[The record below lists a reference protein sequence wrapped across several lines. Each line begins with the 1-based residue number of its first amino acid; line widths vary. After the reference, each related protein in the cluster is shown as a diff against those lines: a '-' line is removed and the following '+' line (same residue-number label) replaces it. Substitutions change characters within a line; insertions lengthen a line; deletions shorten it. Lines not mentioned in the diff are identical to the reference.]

1 MVVGHKFNFTKYVF
15 NENKVLYICKK
26 FCIRYIKYIDL
37 CWSTVYIIVY
47 PHKYMTISLCPRVSE
62 KFFIKI
68 KLSEPGTFLP
78 LADTSFPIPRPH
90 SPPSPLPREGHWV
103 GHTAGGGQAGSPAWR
118 PMEQA
123 GWSWRW
129 SLTAGRLG
137 PEFWNFESVIICS
150 LYELSFRVQYQIW
163 LKMQNY
169 ISTLFY
175 KKHYAVTSKCTWKQ
189 NVDFFSSKFF

>member
-1 MVVGHKFNFTKYVF
+1 MICPYDMDVGHKFNFTKYVF
-15 NENKVLYICKK
+15 NENKVLYIRKILYKVYKVC
-26 FCIRYIKYIDL
+26 RSMLKYGI
-37 CWSTVYIIVY
+37 
-47 PHKYMTISLCPRVSE
+47 
-62 KFFIKI
+62 
-68 KLSEPGTFLP
+68 LSEPGTFLP
-78 LADTSFPIPRPH
+78 LADTSFPVPRPH

-103 GHTAGGGQAGSPAWR
+103 GHAAGGGQAGSPARR

-137 PEFWNFESVIICS
+137 PECWNFETVIICS

-175 KKHYAVTSKCTWKQ
+175 
-189 NVDFFSSKFF
+189 